1 MKKFV
6 AGIVL
11 FVAVVISAFA
21 WDNRNN
27 QGYQG
32 RGNEGYGGYGGYG
45 GYYMGPGMMWGD
57 GGYGGCGYW
66 QDSPYYQ
73 DARSGVNLS
82 SNQQNQ
88 WDEQIQKGRKKQQAI
103 NDSIKYFVEQVYRL
117 QKDRSV
123 FVQEDLQAIKNILTP
138 EQYQDFLE
146 RLIAKDGK

>member
-1 MKKFV
+1 M
-6 AGIVL
+6 
-11 FVAVVISAFA
+11 
-21 WDNRNN
+21 
-27 QGYQG
+27 
-32 RGNEGYGGYGGYG
+32 
-45 GYYMGPGMMWGD
+45 
-57 GGYGGCGYW
+57 
-66 QDSPYYQ
+66 
-73 DARSGVNLS
+73 NLS

-88 WDEQIQKGRKKQQAI
+88 WDEQIKKGRKKQQAI